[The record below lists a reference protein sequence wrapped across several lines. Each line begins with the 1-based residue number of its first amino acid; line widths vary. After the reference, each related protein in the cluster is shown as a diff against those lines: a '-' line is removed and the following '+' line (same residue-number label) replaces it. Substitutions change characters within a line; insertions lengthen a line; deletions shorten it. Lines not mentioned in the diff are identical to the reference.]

1 MKIAIIGAGTIGSVF
16 AASLQR
22 FGDEVTIIARPD
34 TVPEGGSI
42 RCTVEYKEK
51 WPQWAIVPVV
61 SEPKEEY
68 DAAVLAVKTND
79 IEDFFESA
87 QGKIRAKYFITT
99 QAGPRGDI
107 LVSKYIDSQQ
117 IISCVPWFNAIPVE
131 IGHVRINGEAKL
143 YFGQK
148 ETSQFNLNEFTK
160 HIGQSVPAE
169 ISPNI
174 NNLRWT
180 RLLLTVPYALT
191 AITNEPLPK
200 LAQDNRIFHL
210 LLAMM
215 REAAKTLIS
224 ANISLVSV
232 ADPDLRLLQKLH
244 TLPGIFAG
252 RTLRRV
258 SFLQSASLPYQPTT
272 LQSIMR
278 GRRSEIDYLNG
289 EIVRLGAE
297 HGIKTPANELIVH
310 LIHSIEETGSF
321 ISIEKLAKSTTKLS

>member
-22 FGDEVTIIARPD
+22 FGDEITIIARPD
-34 TVPEGGSI
+34 TIPEGGSI
-42 RCTVEYKEK
+42 RCTVEYKEG

-68 DAAVLAVKTND
+68 DAAILAVKTND

-87 QGKIRAKYFITT
+87 QGKISAKYFITT

-107 LVSKYIDSQQ
+107 LVTKYVDSQK

-131 IGHVRINGEAKL
+131 IGRVRIHGEAKL

-148 ETSQFNLNEFTK
+148 ETSQFNLHEFVK
-160 HIGQSVPAE
+160 HIDQSISTE
-169 ISPNI
+169 ISSNI
-174 NNLRWT
+174 NNLRWA
-180 RLLLTVPYALT
+180 RLMLTVPYALT

-200 LAQDNRIFHL
+200 LAQDHRIFHL
-210 LLAMM
+210 MLAMM
-215 REAAKTLIS
+215 REASKTLSS
-224 ANISLVSV
+224 AEIFL
-232 ADPDLRLLQKLH
+232 AGATDPDLRLLQKLH
-244 TLPGIFAG
+244 SVPGIFAG
-252 RTLRRV
+252 RTLRKV

-321 ISIEKLAKSTTKLS
+321 ISIDKLAKSTSKLS